1 MPATIKIN
9 VNTTFNAYL
18 YNTVPLHS
26 RPFDHYIFFRNCA
39 FVLLFTLNYTH
50 IARSL
55 LYTIERP

>member
-26 RPFDHYIFFRNCA
+26 TLAHSTTIYFSAIA
-39 FVLLFTLNYTH
+39 LLFFFL
-50 IARSL
+50 R
-55 LYTIERP
+55 